1 MPGIRRRSIP
11 KQEVCRLNQKVTVL
25 IADDEQAIRT
35 GLKAIVTR
43 MLEQALVVGCVGT
56 GVQALQDL
64 CRFRPD
70 IAIMDINMPDMDG
83 LEVIRRAREQD
94 LPTRFLIL
102 SGYGEFAYAQK
113 AIRYGVKTYFLK
125 PLNVE
130 EFRTVLLQQ
139 CQEVLSHRKNAA
151 ADEQE
156 ITRLM
161 DSSRTLF
168 LNHLVQ
174 KKYNSASAGVDTLQ
188 LAITNAPNC
197 VVLFQLETTAA
208 DPPPLRELVRN
219 VVGAVFFGCPMECW
233 VYDDQRIAMIINL
246 QDTADEDFLD
256 RLRQCVEKIRH
267 GTPYDVRVGIGKVV
281 PGFSQTSLSFARAQ
295 EALSYRIYD
304 ADKDIFD
311 SNLITNYTPAFT
323 QENID
328 FGPLTIA
335 ILQNDLPAI
344 RTYCEAFFQSLLVG
358 GEPPPSFVVGMCMY
372 LLLTAQKQVQMSQP
386 DKKIEFPFSYDE
398 LNSLN
403 TVGEMCDW
411 LVGAFAR
418 YSKML
423 DDLTGDENRTIR
435 IAKEY
440 IRNNLSSNLKAKDVA
455 AQVNLSET
463 YFAIYFKDKTGVTFR
478 DYLLQVRMTYAKQML
493 KARVANIS
501 EVAYRTGYQ
510 DYRSF
515 SRAFKNETGM
525 TPSEYQNQCGN
536 QG

>member
-1 MPGIRRRSIP
+1 M
-11 KQEVCRLNQKVTVL
+11 NQKVTVL

-35 GLKAIVTR
+35 GLRAIVTR
-43 MLEQALVVGCVGT
+43 LLEQALVVSCVGT
-56 GVQALQDL
+56 GQQALEDL
-64 CRFRPD
+64 RRFRPD

-83 LEVIRRAREQD
+83 LEVIRRAHEEE

-174 KKYNSASAGVDTLQ
+174 KKYSGSGGVEGLQ
-188 LAITNAPNC
+188 LAITNGPNF
-197 VVLFQLETTAA
+197 VAIFQLERRDSGEA
-208 DPPPLRELVRN
+208 PPLKEIARSIVST
-219 VVGAVFFGCPMECW
+219 VFFGSPMECW
-233 VYDDQRIAMIINL
+233 VYDDSRLAAIFNGE
-246 QDTADEDFLD
+246 TTRDEEFLT
-256 RLRQCVEKIRH
+256 RLNQCVTRIRT
-267 GTPYDVRVGIGKVV
+267 GTPYDVRVGLGKVV

-304 ADKDIFD
+304 ADQDVFD
-311 SNLITNYTPAFT
+311 SNTINSYTPAFS

-328 FGPLTIA
+328 FAPLTTA
-335 ILQNDLPAI
+335 LLQNDLPAI

-372 LLLTAQKQVQMSQP
+372 LLLTAQKQVQMTQP
-386 DKKIEFPFSYDE
+386 DKKMEFPFSYEE

-403 TVGEMCDW
+403 TIGEMRDW
-411 LVGAFAR
+411 LVSAFAR

-423 DDLTGDENRTIR
+423 EAMTGDENRTIR

-440 IRNNLSSNLKAKDVA
+440 IRNNLNRNLKAKDVA
-455 AQVNLSET
+455 AQVNLSES
-463 YFAIYFKDKTGVTFR
+463 YFAIYFKDKTGVNFR
-478 DYLLQVRMTYAKQML
+478 DYLLQVRMAYAKQML

-501 EVAYRTGYQ
+501 EIAYRTGYQ

-525 TPSEYQNQCGN
+525 TPSEYQNSVQD
-536 QG
+536 

>member
-1 MPGIRRRSIP
+1 M
-11 KQEVCRLNQKVTVL
+11 NQKVTVL

-35 GLKAIVTR
+35 GLRAIVTR
-43 MLEQALVVGCVGT
+43 LLDQALVVSCVGT
-56 GVQALQDL
+56 GHEALDDL
-64 CRFRPD
+64 RRFRPD

-83 LEVIRRAREQD
+83 LEVIRRAHEEE
-94 LPTRFLIL
+94 LGTRFLIL

-156 ITRLM
+156 MTRLM
-161 DSSRTLF
+161 ESSRTLF

-174 KKYNSASAGVDTLQ
+174 KKYSGGGTAGLQ
-188 LAITNAPNC
+188 LAISNGPNF
-197 VVLFQLETTAA
+197 VALFQLECTGTGEA
-208 DPPPLRELVRN
+208 PPLKEIARN
-219 VVGAVFFGCPMECW
+219 IVGTMFFGSAMECW
-233 VYDDQRIAMIINL
+233 VYDESRLAAIFNGA
-246 QDTADEDFLD
+246 DTRDETFLTH
-256 RLRQCVEKIRH
+256 LRQCLGRIRTE
-267 GTPYDVRVGIGKVV
+267 TPYTVRVGLGKVV

-295 EALSYRIYD
+295 DALSYRIYD
-304 ADKDIFD
+304 ADKEIFD
-311 SNLITNYTPAFT
+311 SNTIDSYTPAFS

-328 FGPLTIA
+328 FGPLTVA

-344 RTYCEAFFQSLLVG
+344 RTYCEAFFQSLLMDR
-358 GEPPPSFVVGMCMY
+358 EPPPSFVVGMCMY
-372 LLLTAQKQVQMSQP
+372 LLLTAQKQVQMTQP
-386 DKKIEFPFSYDE
+386 DKKIEFPFSYEE

-403 TVGEMCDW
+403 TIGEMRDW
-411 LVGAFAR
+411 LVSAFAR

-423 DDLTGDENRTIR
+423 EDMTGDENRTIR

-440 IRNNLSSNLKAKDVA
+440 IRNNLNRNLKAKDVA
-455 AQVNLSET
+455 AQVNLSES
-463 YFAIYFKDKTGVTFR
+463 YFAIYFKDKTGVNFR
-478 DYLLQVRMTYAKQML
+478 DYLLQVRMAYAKQML

-501 EVAYRTGYQ
+501 EIAYRTGYQ

-525 TPSEYQNQCGN
+525 TPSEYQNSV

>member
-1 MPGIRRRSIP
+1 M
-11 KQEVCRLNQKVTVL
+11 NQKVTVL

-43 MLEQALVVGCVGT
+43 MLDQALVVSCVGT
-56 GVQALQDL
+56 GQQALEDL
-64 CRFRPD
+64 RRFRPD
-70 IAIMDINMPDMDG
+70 IAIVDINMPDVDG
-83 LEVIRRAREQD
+83 LEVIRRSREME

-102 SGYGEFAYAQK
+102 SGYGEFSYAQK

-174 KKYNSASAGVDTLQ
+174 KKYSSSGGPEGLQ
-188 LAITNAPNC
+188 LAISNGPNF
-197 VVLFQLETTAA
+197 VAIFQLSLTGAGEAT
-208 DPPPLRELVRN
+208 PLKELARM
-219 VVGAVFFGCPMECW
+219 VGRVFFGTAMECW
-233 VYDDQRIAMIINL
+233 VYDETRLAAIFNGE
-246 QDTADEDFLD
+246 DTREEGFLT
-256 RLRQCVEKIRH
+256 RLEQAVAAIRTN
-267 GTPYDVRVGIGKVV
+267 TPYEVRVGLGKVV

-304 ADKDIFD
+304 TDQVIFD
-311 SNLITNYTPAFT
+311 SNSIDSYTPAFS

-328 FGPLTIA
+328 FAPLTTA
-335 ILQNDLPAI
+335 LLQNDLPAI

-386 DKKIEFPFSYDE
+386 DKKMEFPFSYEE

-403 TVGEMCDW
+403 TIGEMRDW
-411 LVGAFAR
+411 LVSAFSR

-423 DDLTGDENRTIR
+423 EDMTGDENRTIR

-440 IRNNLSSNLKAKDVA
+440 IRNNLNRNLKAKDVA

-463 YFAIYFKDKTGVTFR
+463 YFAIYFKDKTGVNFR
-478 DYLLQVRMTYAKQML
+478 DYLLQVRMAYAKQML

-501 EVAYRTGYQ
+501 EIAYRTGYQ

-525 TPSEYQNQCGN
+525 TPSEYQNSVQK
-536 QG
+536 